1 MATLFLLTGIW
12 LLSILL
18 QNYNFDKFNSKNN
31 DKVNWI
37 KWDINKQPNLIKELL
52 SKDKIIFLDITA
64 EWCITCKYNKL
75 FVIDNE
81 SIVKIFNDMEVI
93 PLTTRLDKE
102 KL

>member
-1 MATLFLLTGIW
+1 MI
-12 LLSILL
+12 
-18 QNYNFDKFNSKNN
+18 
-31 DKVNWI
+31 VNWI

-81 SIVKIFNDMEVI
+81 SIVKNLMIWKSYLYNSTGQRKI
-93 PLTTRLDKE
+93 
-102 KL
+102 